1 MVVTVEDP
9 DGHSEGTI
17 TGEEM
22 GLETVQE
29 RLEVS
34 HRVSE
39 LEVSHRIQ
47 ELEVPD
53 KEAFPMGSAEAEHH
67 HLHHLEH
74 QRHLAIQTRIQMT
87 RISPGSQTSRHILS
101 TGRSKNGH
109 DGSIE
114 YATFC
119 MPKAWKRYWT

>member
-9 DGHSEGTI
+9 DGHSEGTL

-22 GLETVQE
+22 GLETVRE

-47 ELEVPD
+47 ELEVLD

-67 HLHHLEH
+67 HLHHREH

-87 RISPGSQTSRHILS
+87 RTSPGNQTSRHTRS
-101 TGRSKNGH
+101 TGRLRNGRV
-109 DGSIE
+109 GSIE
-114 YATFC
+114 YATCC
-119 MPKAWKRYWT
+119 MRKV